1 MRRPVSLLLF
11 CLLLILSAASAAED
25 MRDHP
30 VWSLHELM
38 QEMATIET
46 RSNRF
51 EEVKEMA
58 ILDQAIT
65 QTGTLHFKAPDK
77 LSKQIPFPVASSFEI
92 QGDQLTIMTAGKPDQ
107 QMDLEAYPPL
117 RIFVESLR
125 AVLAGDLDALQ
136 RHFATQLQ
144 GDRQG
149 WRLSLHP
156 RDRVLAR
163 QVERIDIE
171 GHATDINRY
180 GILETN
186 GDRTLTTLTPLS
198 D

>member
-1 MRRPVSLLLF
+1 MRKPVNRLFF
-11 CLLLILSAASAAED
+11 CLLLILSTASAEED

-30 VWSLHELM
+30 AWSLHELM

-51 EEVKEMA
+51 EEVKELA

-65 QTGTLHFKAPDK
+65 QTGTLHFQAPDR

-92 QGDQLTIMTAGKPDQ
+92 QGDQLTIKTAGKPDQ
-107 QMDLEAYPPL
+107 QMNLDAYPPL
-117 RIFVESLR
+117 LIFVESLR
-125 AVLAGDLDALQ
+125 AVLAGNLQ
-136 RHFATQLQ
+136 TLQQHFDTQLQ
-144 GDRQG
+144 GDREV
-149 WRLSLHP
+149 WRLRLHP

-171 GHATDINRY
+171 GHATDISRY